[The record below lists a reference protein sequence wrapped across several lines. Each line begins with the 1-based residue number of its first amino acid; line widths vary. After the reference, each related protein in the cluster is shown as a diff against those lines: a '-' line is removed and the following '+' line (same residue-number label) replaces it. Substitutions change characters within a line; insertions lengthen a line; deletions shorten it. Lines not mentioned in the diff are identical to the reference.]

1 MSLDPSTIGRRG
13 LLVAGG
19 LCLAGCATRPLETT
33 AADWHEVPLPG
44 KKPTRYRWER
54 QGGREVLAAHAEHS
68 ASMWR
73 RRLQVAP
80 ERLGEVSFSWR
91 VDELVPGASVAHADR
106 EDASARVLFGFGGDL
121 ARLSGRNRMM
131 FELAQALTG
140 ETPPY
145 ATLMYV
151 WESEAPLD
159 SVIVNPRTDRI
170 RKIVLDSGPS
180 NLGTWRH
187 HRRSL
192 VSDFRRV
199 FGENPGPLQ
208 SIALMTDSDNT
219 RSVARAWYGPVQV
232 H

>member
-1 MSLDPSTIGRRG
+1 MSDPAMLVRRG
-13 LLVAGG
+13 LLLAGG
-19 LCLAGCATRPLETT
+19 LFLSGCATRAPEPG
-33 AADWHEVPLPG
+33 AAEWQEVPLPG

-54 QGGREVLAAHAEHS
+54 QDGRAVLSAHAEHS

-73 RRLQVAP
+73 RRLQVPA
-80 ERLGEVSFSWR
+80 EQLGEVSFSWR
-91 VDELVPGASVAHADR
+91 VDELIRGASVAHAER
-106 EDASARVLFGFGGDL
+106 EDAPARVLFGFGGDL
-121 ARLSGRNRMM
+121 SRLSSRNRMM

-140 ETPPY
+140 EAPPF

-151 WESEAPLD
+151 WEAEAPVEA
-159 SVIVNPRTDRI
+159 VIVNPRTDRI

-180 NLGTWRH
+180 QLGTWRH

-192 VSDFRRV
+192 VRDFRRV

-208 SIALMTDSDNT
+208 SVALMTDSDNT

>member
-1 MSLDPSTIGRRG
+1 MDSSSLPSRRR
-13 LLVAGG
+13 LLLAGG
-19 LCLAGCATRPLETT
+19 LVLSGCATRAPDPV
-33 AADWHEVPLPG
+33 AAEWQDVPLPG

-54 QGGREVLAAHAEHS
+54 HEGRAVLAARAEHS

-73 RRLQVAP
+73 RRLQVPP
-80 ERLGEVSFSWR
+80 EQLGEVSFSWR
-91 VDELVPGASVAHADR
+91 VDELIQGASVAHAER
-106 EDASARVLFGFGGDL
+106 EDAPARVLFGFGGDL
-121 ARLSGRNRMM
+121 SRLSGRNRMM

-140 ETPPY
+140 EAPPF

-151 WESEAPLD
+151 WETEAPVD

-170 RKIVLDSGPS
+170 RKIVLDSGAS
-180 NLGTWRH
+180 ELGTWRH

-219 RSVARAWYGPVQV
+219 RSTAQAWYGPVQV